1 MSSGCTEPHVV
12 ISGNSLDGTYAEY
25 MKLKSPAQV
34 HQDAQCSDNLEHC
47 RVLMAADMDRIALAI
62 FAEHR
67 HYAFKLAGGEEARG
81 EQEVVGAFMD
91 DMEPGLRERHQRT
104 KDEALELGTGFSLKT
119 LMWQHVVLETVGR
132 AAALMERNLETMPL
146 GSPVPI

>member
-1 MSSGCTEPHVV
+1 
-12 ISGNSLDGTYAEY
+12 
-25 MKLKSPAQV
+25 
-34 HQDAQCSDNLEHC
+34 
-47 RVLMAADMDRIALAI
+47 MAADMDRIALAI